1 MDSEILKIVDAVKS
15 GKTTARV
22 EVEKAIKLA
31 KENENLHA
39 LLELLEDYALER
51 ADEIDARI
59 ANGEDV
65 VL

>member
-51 ADEIDARI
+51 ADEIDA
-59 ANGEDV
+59 
-65 VL
+65 